1 MYVELCQALTWSPTV
16 DVLQV
21 GKKFDLRLLLHK
33 VDLYLD
39 SRAPEMYSHDP
50 TGESNYWKW
59 FKLADGAG
67 LTVCLP
73 AIAKTIA
80 KQHKASCALD
90 ENLQGL
96 SSAAYQALV
105 KKLVVT

>member
-1 MYVELCQALTWSPTV
+1 M
-16 DVLQV
+16 LQV

-33 VDLYLD
+33 VDLYLE
-39 SRAPEMYSHDP
+39 SRAHDMLFQL
-50 TGESNYWKW
+50 GGSNYWKW

-73 AIAKTIA
+73 AIAMTIA
-80 KQHKASCALD
+80 KQHKSSCTLD

-105 KKLVVT
+105 KALVVT